1 MFRAHIGAQFS
12 ILIIPHFALF
22 CKCRAKADFGP
33 FTFGIGFAG
42 CSIAQA
48 GDVAVINV
56 RHRVRGLFTSPA
68 ARERTSPQT

>member
-22 CKCRAKADFGP
+22 CKCRAKADFEP
-33 FTFGIGFAG
+33 FTF
-42 CSIAQA
+42 
-48 GDVAVINV
+48 
-56 RHRVRGLFTSPA
+56 GLFTSPA

>member
-22 CKCRAKADFGP
+22 LQVQSKSRFRALY
-33 FTFGIGFAG
+33 
-42 CSIAQA
+42 
-48 GDVAVINV
+48 V

-68 ARERTSPQT
+68 ARERTSRRHKSEQFGLKLIIKN

>member
-22 CKCRAKADFGP
+22 CKCRAKADFGL

-42 CSIAQA
+42 CSLPPQ
-48 GDVAVINV
+48 
-56 RHRVRGLFTSPA
+56 P
-68 ARERTSPQT
+68 RERTSRRHKNEQFGLKLIIKN

>member
-22 CKCRAKADFGP
+22 CKCRAKADFEP

-42 CSIAQA
+42 CS
-48 GDVAVINV
+48 
-56 RHRVRGLFTSPA
+56 FPPA
-68 ARERTSPQT
+68 ARERASRRHKSEQFGLKLIIKN

>member
-12 ILIIPHFALF
+12 ILIITHFALF

-42 CSIAQA
+42 CS
-48 GDVAVINV
+48 
-56 RHRVRGLFTSPA
+56 LPPA
-68 ARERTSPQT
+68 ARERTSRRHKSEQFGLKLIIKN

>member
-22 CKCRAKADFGP
+22 CKCRAKADFWP

-42 CSIAQA
+42 CSLPPQPVNVQA
-48 GDVAVINV
+48 AGIKVNSSA
-56 RHRVRGLFTSPA
+56 
-68 ARERTSPQT
+68 

>member
-22 CKCRAKADFGP
+22 CKCRAKADFEP

-42 CSIAQA
+42 CSLPPQPVNAQA
-48 GDVAVINV
+48 AGIKAN
-56 RHRVRGLFTSPA
+56 SSA
-68 ARERTSPQT
+68 

>member
-42 CSIAQA
+42 CSFPPQPVSVQA
-48 GDVAVINV
+48 R
-56 RHRVRGLFTSPA
+56 RHKSEQFGLKLIIKN
-68 ARERTSPQT
+68 